1 LLSGPTVSG
10 KFLADAPAE
19 FPSSLTET
27 LRDISFLCYD
37 EGFPMSL
44 HNRRVRNRFQ
54 LETLEGRIALS
65 HTGAVVGSGGHGG
78 QAAEV
83 HGGRHGANDPAG
95 HDVNDD
101 KGTAAAGRGADD
113 AANHDANHDNGG
125 ADAGG
130 HQRRGGRHEGGHA
143 AGHN

>member
-1 LLSGPTVSG
+1 MNS
-10 KFLADAPAE
+10 
-19 FPSSLTET
+19 
-27 LRDISFLCYD
+27 
-37 EGFPMSL
+37 

-65 HTGAVVGSGGHGG
+65 HAGAVVGSGGNHG

-101 KGTAAAGRGADD
+101 KGAADAGRGADD
-113 AANHDANHDNGG
+113 AANHDANHDNGV
-125 ADAGG
+125 ADDSG
-130 HQRRGGRHEGGHA
+130 HQRRGGRAVAAQGRRHGGGHA
-143 AGHN
+143 AGHH